1 MGNTYTQL
9 YIQTVF
15 TVKGKTNLIHKK
27 NKEEL
32 HKYITG
38 IIQNRKHKL
47 LAINCMP
54 DHVHI
59 FIGYQPSQA
68 LPDLMRDVK
77 SNSSKFI
84 NENKWVVGKF
94 EWQEG
99 YGAFSYSRSHIN
111 NVIKYINNQES
122 HHKKISFK
130 EEYLAFLKKFDIDFD
145 EKYLFDWIED

>member
-1 MGNTYTQL
+1 MANTYTQL
-9 YIQTVF
+9 YIQIVF
-15 TVKGKTNLIHKK
+15 TVNGKPNLISQKH
-27 NKEEL
+27 KEEL
-32 HKYITG
+32 HKYMTG

-59 FIGYQPSQA
+59 FIGYQPSQS

-84 NENKWVVGKF
+84 HEKGWVSGKF
-94 EWQEG
+94 EWQVG

-122 HHKKISFK
+122 HHKKLTFK
-130 EEYLAFLKKFDIDFD
+130 EEYLSFLKKFDVDYD
-145 EKYLFDWIED
+145 EKYLFDWIE